1 MFLRSRIRRLWTDS
15 LRFHG
20 KPCTLLALGVR
31 VCDTAM
37 THLGLS
43 DPGLDRLVCV
53 SEHDGCCVD
62 AIQIGLHCTSGRKHL
77 LYYKT
82 GRLIFTVYDLES
94 GASVRICT
102 LPELTEAIPTMTA
115 QQILS
120 APEDALFYFEEAHPL
135 TQRVL
140 DKVHRACNAPAEDIP
155 HRTSGV
161 QDSPEQFQK
170 FEHPAATLKKFGHFR
185 LLSENVRFILY
196 FLGFCRISCIPGGGH
211 PHGPAKN
218 SGKIIDVRVAADHG
232 RPGHAAAALKQAL
245 G

>member
-43 DPGLDRLVCV
+43 DPGWDRLVCV

-62 AIQIGLHCTSGRKHL
+62 AIQMGLHCTSGRKHL

-94 GASVRICT
+94 GASVRICA
-102 LPELTEAIPTMTA
+102 LPELAAGE
-115 QQILS
+115 
-120 APEDALFYFEEAHPL
+120 PE
-135 TQRVL
+135 VL
-140 DKVHRACNAPAEDIP
+140 GPAPAPVMKLNNRYRYRCLLVGKNDRPTREAG
-155 HRTSGV
+155 SWL
-161 QDSPEQFQK
+161 
-170 FEHPAATLKKFGHFR
+170 LKAFANDRANRGMNLF
-185 LLSENVRFILY
+185 VD
-196 FLGFCRISCIPGGGH
+196 C
-211 PHGPAKN
+211 N
-218 SGKIIDVRVAADHG
+218 SME
-232 RPGHAAAALKQAL
+232 
-245 G
+245 

>member
-1 MFLRSRIRRLWTDS
+1 MFLRSRIRRLWADS

-37 THLGLS
+37 TRLGLS
-43 DPGLDRLVCV
+43 DPGWDRLVCV

-94 GASVRICT
+94 GASVRICA

-115 QQILS
+115 RQILS
-120 APEDALFYFEEAHPL
+120 APEDALFCFEEAHPL
-135 TQRVL
+135 TKRVL

-155 HRTSGV
+155 DRTSGV

-170 FEHPAATLKKFGHFR
+170 FDLPDDSPR
-185 LLSENVRFILY
+185 RSIR
-196 FLGFCRISCIPGGGH
+196 R
-211 PHGPAKN
+211 
-218 SGKIIDVRVAADHG
+218 
-232 RPGHAAAALKQAL
+232 RP
-245 G
+245 

>member
-43 DPGLDRLVCV
+43 DPGWDRLVCV

-94 GASVRICT
+94 GASVRIC
-102 LPELTEAIPTMTA
+102 
-115 QQILS
+115 
-120 APEDALFYFEEAHPL
+120 FEEAHPL
-135 TQRVL
+135 TKRVL

-155 HRTSGV
+155 DRTSGV

-170 FEHPAATLKKFGHFR
+170 FDLPDDSPR
-185 LLSENVRFILY
+185 RSIR
-196 FLGFCRISCIPGGGH
+196 R
-211 PHGPAKN
+211 
-218 SGKIIDVRVAADHG
+218 
-232 RPGHAAAALKQAL
+232 RP
-245 G
+245 

>member
-43 DPGLDRLVCV
+43 DPGRDRLVCV

-94 GASVRICT
+94 GASVRICA

-115 QQILS
+115 RQILS

-135 TQRVL
+135 TKRVL

-155 HRTSGV
+155 RRTSGV

-170 FEHPAATLKKFGHFR
+170 FDLPDDSPR
-185 LLSENVRFILY
+185 RSIR
-196 FLGFCRISCIPGGGH
+196 R
-211 PHGPAKN
+211 
-218 SGKIIDVRVAADHG
+218 
-232 RPGHAAAALKQAL
+232 RP
-245 G
+245 

>member
-43 DPGLDRLVCV
+43 DPGRDRLVCV

-94 GASVRICT
+94 GASVRICA
-102 LPELTEAIPTMTA
+102 LPELAESIPSMTA
-115 QQILS
+115 QQVLS

-135 TQRVL
+135 TKRVL
-140 DKVHRACNAPAEDIP
+140 DKVHRACNAPCRGHSP
-155 HRTSGV
+155 GPPGSRTARAVPEIRPARRQPPGAASGG
-161 QDSPEQFQK
+161 DPEKIRTFSASFRK
-170 FEHPAATLKKFGHFR
+170 CPFYIIFSR
-185 LLSENVRFILY
+185 LLPHFLHTGRGPPTVR
-196 FLGFCRISCIPGGGH
+196 R
-211 PHGPAKN
+211 
-218 SGKIIDVRVAADHG
+218 
-232 RPGHAAAALKQAL
+232 KQRQNN
-245 G
+245 